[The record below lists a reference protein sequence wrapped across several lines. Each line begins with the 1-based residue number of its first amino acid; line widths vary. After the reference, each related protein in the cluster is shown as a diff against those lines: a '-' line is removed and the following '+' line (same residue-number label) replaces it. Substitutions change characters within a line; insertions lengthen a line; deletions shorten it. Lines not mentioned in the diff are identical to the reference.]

1 MSDSFDRV
9 VDIMATLRAPGG
21 CPWDRKQTHESLRPY
36 LLEETYEVLE
46 TIDQRQTT
54 KLKEELGDILLQV
67 LFHSQ
72 IATEE
77 GTFTVNDVV
86 QQLGD
91 KLVRRHPH
99 VFHDPVSDKETMNAD
114 QVLHRW
120 EEIKRAERQASGKSE
135 SVLQDVPKTLP
146 ALLRAFQVQA
156 RAARVGFDWPD
167 NPQGLKQVFDKIE
180 EELRELRDAWSSRHE
195 QAEITSSGP
204 RPALQQ
210 QHAVAAEF
218 GDVLFSLVNFSRHLK
233 VNPEDALRQA
243 TNRFTERFRYIED
256 QAARSG
262 RSMSE
267 LSLEEMDRHWETA
280 KTLAHNN
287 GQDASTTP
295 DSEDA

>member
-9 VDIMATLRAPGG
+9 VEIMATLRAPGG

-91 KLVRRHPH
+91 KLIRRHPH

-280 KTLAHNN
+280 KTLAHND
-287 GQDASTTP
+287 GQDAGTTP

>member
-1 MSDSFDRV
+1 MSDSFNRV
-9 VDIMATLRAPGG
+9 VEIMATLRAPGG

-46 TIDQRQTT
+46 TIDQRETT

-99 VFHDPVSDKETMNAD
+99 VFHDPVSGKETMNAD
-114 QVLHRW
+114 QVVHRW
-120 EEIKRAERQASGKSE
+120 EDIKRAERQASGKSE

-146 ALLRAFQVQA
+146 ALLRAFQIQA

-180 EELRELRDAWSSRHE
+180 EELRELRDAWNSRHE
-195 QAEITSSGP
+195 QADTTSSEPPPIP
-204 RPALQQ
+204 RQQ
-210 QHAVAAEF
+210 DAVAAEF

-243 TNRFTERFRYIED
+243 TNRFAERFRYIED

-280 KTLAHNN
+280 KALADNDR
-287 GQDASTTP
+287 QDAGTTL
-295 DSEDA
+295 DSKDA